1 MDRHEKPDW
10 GFCSKDWVYVW
21 ILSTKRVE
29 NFSYWNCSSF
39 CYKNCFSMDQK
50 CFFLLCYWC
59 WVIAQCFF
67 IAVTDCFSNELLT
80 QQRTI
85 AIKCRMLYNHS
96 NRKYKKITFRICKEA
111 KYIIFL
117 SVSIFTAMECI
128 KHIHMN
134 ALEIYLHDHSGN
146 NKVFPSAFLWNCVS
160 CLLPLN
166 LEKCSPLR
174 YAINIAWMELFE
186 KKKYFKK

>member
-1 MDRHEKPDW
+1 MDSQYEKSRKL
-10 GFCSKDWVYVW
+10 F
-21 ILSTKRVE
+21 LLE
-29 NFSYWNCSSF
+29 LQFLLL
-39 CYKNCFSMDQK
+39 QK
-50 CFFLLCYWC
+50 LFQHGPKVFFL
-59 WVIAQCFF
+59 
-67 IAVTDCFSNELLT
+67 AVLLMLGYCTMLFYCCHCFSNELLT

-160 CLLPLN
+160 CLLALN

-174 YAINIAWMELFE
+174 YAINIA
-186 KKKYFKK
+186 